1 MGKRHETLPI
11 CVNSQPAI
19 KGELPGDLYNI
30 RMVDAVTF
38 VEKMAL
44 LGTAYATGL
53 ECDLVTAQN
62 PATDKMK

>member
-1 MGKRHETLPI
+1 M
-11 CVNSQPAI
+11 
-19 KGELPGDLYNI
+19 YNI

-38 VEKMAL
+38 VEKLPL

-53 ECDLVTAQN
+53 ECNLVTAQT